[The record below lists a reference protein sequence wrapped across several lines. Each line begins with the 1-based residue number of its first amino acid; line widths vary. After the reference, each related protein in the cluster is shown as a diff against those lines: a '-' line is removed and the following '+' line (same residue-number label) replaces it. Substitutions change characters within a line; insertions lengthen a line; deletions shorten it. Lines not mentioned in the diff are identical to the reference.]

1 MKNLTKYLAGAA
13 CILALA
19 FSTGALIKVN
29 AAKAAPV
36 AGQPVD
42 LTYAAEKALP
52 AVVHIKYVQNSKMKT
67 VEVQSDP
74 FGGFFSDPFGFF
86 GNPGQGSVPLTYHP
100 LSFVAR
106 RGPIS

>member
-36 AGQPVD
+36 AGQP
-42 LTYAAEKALP
+42 LYTLNMCRTQK
-52 AVVHIKYVQNSKMKT
+52 
-67 VEVQSDP
+67 
-74 FGGFFSDPFGFF
+74 
-86 GNPGQGSVPLTYHP
+86 
-100 LSFVAR
+100 
-106 RGPIS
+106 